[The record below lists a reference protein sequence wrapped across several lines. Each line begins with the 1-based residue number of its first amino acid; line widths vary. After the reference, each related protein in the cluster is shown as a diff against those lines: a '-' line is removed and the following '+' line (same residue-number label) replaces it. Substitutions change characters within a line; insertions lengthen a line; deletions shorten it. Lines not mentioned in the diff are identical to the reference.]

1 MPLRP
6 RSGRP
11 LLLLALLTAV
21 LPAVAGPGAEA
32 RAQAKPRPRTDPA
45 LAQLRK
51 GHTAFRAGDYAGAAK
66 LLAGLAPRLP
76 RVRDYVLYFAGES
89 EFFAGNA
96 ARART
101 LFSELEKQKS
111 SRLQLLGAYRVADC
125 LWTAGDRKQAVAR
138 YRKLLGPSAEGEKPS
153 ERLSRT
159 RANQAAAVG
168 NVGPDVAVARYRV
181 ALMLE
186 EQDKDRAARAFR
198 TLHVEFPAHPLAAEA
213 LARATTL
220 APPPATA
227 TTSDTATPE
236 ERLRRA
242 ERLAEDRL
250 FEAAVAE
257 LGKLSGVTGPL
268 AAERDFQL
276 GMTKFKMRRDYA
288 GAAKLLLAAEPS
300 FTGEKAATAAFHGV
314 RALSRVNR
322 IDEAITGY
330 HRVVS
335 SYGSSRWAPEAQ
347 FLAGWLELN
356 RMRPK
361 QSIPGLE
368 ETVRR
373 YPRTE
378 FAADAAWF
386 VALSHILLGDG
397 QQALPALDRYQKL
410 AGPRS
415 NHPEHGFGAAARRT
429 QYFRARALGLLGRHE
444 ESKRLYEDLCKRE
457 PFSYYGVLARARL
470 RERGTPPALAL
481 PTWTGDL
488 PSIPASAA
496 REPLLKR
503 VDDLVAAGLEVEA
516 GLELVRGES
525 ALMSKLGRDR
535 ALAVLFDKY
544 PQVQQWRR
552 AYQLAE
558 SHGDA
563 ALASAPK
570 GDARVFWEASYPR
583 AFAELVD
590 RYGPAEGNPPWFLLS
605 IIRKESGFLPTEVS
619 YADARGLVQVL
630 PETAAKLAAE
640 LNIPFAPEQLYVP
653 EVAVRLGA
661 RYLGGLAKK
670 FGGNVA
676 LAAGAYNGGAPAT
689 KHWCDK
695 SGTRPLDE
703 FVELVGNDQS
713 REYIRRVLAIL
724 SRYHY
729 LYEGKPW
736 EPSLKMDGCRYR
748 ADGPNY

>member
-6 RSGRP
+6 RFGRP
-11 LLLLALLTAV
+11 LLLLALLTGALV
-21 LPAVAGPGAEA
+21 RPAAEA
-32 RAQAKPRPRTDPA
+32 NAQTKTRARTDPA

-66 LLAGLAPRLP
+66 LLTGLAPKLP

-89 EFFAGNA
+89 EFFAGNP

-101 LFSELEKQKS
+101 LFSELERQKS
-111 SRLQLLGAYRVADC
+111 SRLQPLAAFRVADC
-125 LWTAGDRKQAVAR
+125 LWTEGDRKEAVTR
-138 YRKLLGPSAEGEKPS
+138 YRKLLGASAEGEKPS

-186 EQDKDRAARAFR
+186 EKDKDRAARAFR
-198 TLHVEFPAHPLAAEA
+198 AIHVEFPAHPLASEA

-220 APPPATA
+220 APAPATAA

-250 FEAAVAE
+250 FDAAVAE

-276 GMTKFKMRRDYA
+276 GMTKYKMRRDYG
-288 GAAKLLLAAEPS
+288 GASKLLLGAEPS
-300 FTGEKAATAAFHGV
+300 FSGEKAATAAFHGV

-322 IDEAITGY
+322 IDEAISGY

-335 SYGSSRWAPEAQ
+335 SYGNSRWAPEAQ
-347 FLAGWLELN
+347 FLSGWLELN

-386 VALSHILLGDG
+386 VALGHILLGDG
-397 QQALPALDRYQKL
+397 QQALPALDRYLKL
-410 AGPRS
+410 AGPRT

-429 QYFRARALGLLGRHE
+429 QYFRARALGLLGRWE
-444 ESKRLYEDLCKRE
+444 EARGQYEDLSKRE

-470 RERGTPPALAL
+470 RERGAPPALAL

-488 PSIPASAA
+488 PPIPSSAA
-496 REPLLKR
+496 REPLLQR
-503 VDDLVAAGLEVEA
+503 VDDLAAAGLEVEA

-525 ALMSKLGRDR
+525 ALMSRLGKDR
-535 ALAVLFDKY
+535 ALAVLFEKY
-544 PQVQQWRR
+544 PEVQQWRR

-590 RYGPAEGNPPWFLLS
+590 KYGPAEGNPPWFLLS

-653 EVAVRLGA
+653 ETAVRLGA

-689 KHWCDK
+689 MHWCDK

-724 SRYHY
+724 ARYHY

-736 EPSLKMDGCRYR
+736 EPSLKLDGCRYR
-748 ADGPNY
+748 ADGPDY